1 MIQNLILI
9 HNLWIT
15 AVDNDVKNSL
25 LVDKK
30 ENFRVIHNHLWKSEN
45 YPQQIYTTCENLK
58 IRVSLRFRRV
68 HRRGSEYDYE
78 SKNTTFMSN
87 LYISKILGEK

>member
-30 ENFRVIHNHLWKSEN
+30 ENFKVIHNHLWKSKN

-58 IRVSLRFRRV
+58 IRVSLSFRRV
-68 HRRGSEYDYE
+68 HRRGSEYDYGL
-78 SKNTTFMSN
+78 KNITSLFN
-87 LYISKILGEK
+87 LT

>member
-1 MIQNLILI
+1 MIQKPILI

-30 ENFRVIHNHLWKSEN
+30 ENFRRHIVRIIKRER
-45 YPQQIYTTCENLK
+45 Q
-58 IRVSLRFRRV
+58 
-68 HRRGSEYDYE
+68 
-78 SKNTTFMSN
+78 KNN
-87 LYISKILGEK
+87 

>member
-1 MIQNLILI
+1 MIQKPILI

-30 ENFRVIHNHLWKSEN
+30 ENFRVIHNLLWKSKN

-58 IRVSLRFRRV
+58 TRVSLRFKRV
-68 HRRGSEYDYE
+68 HRRGSKYDYGL
-78 SKNTTFMSN
+78 KNITSLFN
-87 LYISKILGEK
+87 LT